1 MLLEIDH
8 ICKSFGAHQVLTD
21 VTFDIDTGEVVGILG
36 ANGAGKTT
44 LLRIINH
51 ILQPDSGHVLF
62 NGRPIVQDD
71 LKEIGYLPEERGLYR
86 QMRAGEQAIYL
97 AQLKGMDRREAK
109 ISLQEWFERWEMA
122 EWWDRPVKQL
132 SKGMQQRLQF
142 VVAVAHNPKL
152 LVLDEPFSGFDNKNA
167 EILKTEIQRLRDN
180 GTAILL
186 STHNLQASY
195 ELCNKTIQL

>member
-71 LKEIGYLPEERGLYR
+71 
-86 QMRAGEQAIYL
+86 
-97 AQLKGMDRREAK
+97 
-109 ISLQEWFERWEMA
+109 
-122 EWWDRPVKQL
+122 
-132 SKGMQQRLQF
+132 
-142 VVAVAHNPKL
+142 
-152 LVLDEPFSGFDNKNA
+152 
-167 EILKTEIQRLRDN
+167 
-180 GTAILL
+180 
-186 STHNLQASY
+186 
-195 ELCNKTIQL
+195 